1 MKMKVF
7 ELKDYEYKDFI
18 NKAMEFIFLESTYE
32 EQVITLLSAVG
43 SLTRHIFKIYS
54 KEGKKVALVI
64 DGYAEAKIPL
74 KNRFLSIQEDDAA
87 LIVY

>member
-32 EQVITLLSAVG
+32 DQVITLLSAVG
-43 SLTRHIFKIYS
+43 SLTRRIFKVYS

-64 DGYAEAKIPL
+64 DGYVEAKIPL
-74 KNRFLSIQEDDAA
+74 KNRFLSIQEDNAA
-87 LIVY
+87 LIIY

>member
-43 SLTRHIFKIYS
+43 SLTRHIFKVYS

-74 KNRFLSIQEDDAA
+74 KNRLLSIQEDDAA